1 MNSVLLTSIG
11 QQNVVREA
19 KPDNNIISSIRK
31 LMSIKQHLQDA
42 ALEFSRALAVGALI
56 GAMLMIIY
64 LAFEPII
71 SRAVTDTFEVTQQIT
86 GEISFAT
93 PAADV
98 TMSPALPSLTGG
110 TSTGAT
116 QVVVSTNSATGYTM
130 DIGTSSIP
138 NFGSTTVPAFTF
150 SAPANSA
157 SFGYSVEASTTSD
170 VDPSFLDNGTACNTG
185 TGNTADRCWLSPTS
199 TAPGERI
206 INRATIPPAS
216 GATTTVKFQLI
227 VSPNPNPSIPADFY
241 TATATLTAL
250 NQ

>member
-1 MNSVLLTSIG
+1 
-11 QQNVVREA
+11 
-19 KPDNNIISSIRK
+19 
-31 LMSIKQHLQDA
+31 MSIKQHLQDA

-130 DIGTSSIP
+130 DIYFSSSTAMNQRTGTSSIP